1 MQQEKTEELIAV
13 WDKKNDGS
21 CEVHFYK
28 SAEIDSELVH
38 ILLNEVYG
46 DEFFKKFEKSAIIKI
61 NQAILE
67 FQKHKIDWYLVS
79 REILSRLSEKKLTK
93 NHILNISSSDLEH
106 INLIRTFIKNSDT
119 EITTSKISTK
129 KVINSN
135 MILSEKLVNFCK
147 TFKQITRLVRKQRKE
162 PSTPTTDIINHLN
175 EIDILVDDIEKLI
188 LLLNIAESN
197 SARGYTDLISKVRKR
212 TDEIEKSYMEI
223 TKLKPE
229 ESTPAK
235 DNNFEK
241 TQLPKNVRGTEIVD
255 GNGNQTLSE
264 IVGDNTS
271 TKELNNK
278 FSGSQTKPKEL
289 INQLDEGG
297 ESSHAHKDNSSD
309 LINSAPIGIF
319 KIPDERLEHLWHDR
333 IILAKIGKITRIY
346 IKTQVKILFYRR
358 YITNRYK
365 ILIGEKCYDNI
376 LKIKQTIGTE
386 NLSSIEIA
394 VICRVFLL
402 EKINL
407 ARTKLRTALTA
418 HIQAISPTISSAE

>member
-1 MQQEKTEELIAV
+1 MMQQEKTEELIAV

-289 INQLDEGG
+289 KGGNQVM
-297 ESSHAHKDNSSD
+297 HT
-309 LINSAPIGIF
+309 
-319 KIPDERLEHLWHDR
+319 
-333 IILAKIGKITRIY
+333 KIT
-346 IKTQVKILFYRR
+346 
-358 YITNRYK
+358 
-365 ILIGEKCYDNI
+365 
-376 LKIKQTIGTE
+376 
-386 NLSSIEIA
+386 
-394 VICRVFLL
+394 
-402 EKINL
+402 
-407 ARTKLRTALTA
+407 
-418 HIQAISPTISSAE
+418 QAI